1 MAVIAFWTR
10 ATTLAEAGV
19 FNMNETMSGVVDN
32 EDVVNVRAPTAVIVL
47 DV

>member
-1 MAVIAFWTR
+1 MR

-32 EDVVNVRAPTAVIVL
+32 EDVVNVRAPAAVIVP